1 MLISDITLKPRFFLS
16 ITSHSYLFIHVLK
29 LPLIDWMVQ
38 RTSLMK
44 PSGAKVLDKE
54 VHKSGSLY
62 ACLIN
67 RETIK
72 LKTSYI
78 ISNQVRNKLQIIDC
92 LRFVLASFQ
101 DRKFFFCN

>member
-1 MLISDITLKPRFFLS
+1 M
-16 ITSHSYLFIHVLK
+16 
-29 LPLIDWMVQ
+29 
-38 RTSLMK
+38 
-44 PSGAKVLDKE
+44 LDKA

-78 ISNQVRNKLQIIDC
+78 ISNQVRNKLQIIDY
-92 LRFVLASFQ
+92 LRLVVASYH

>member
-1 MLISDITLKPRFFLS
+1 M
-16 ITSHSYLFIHVLK
+16 
-29 LPLIDWMVQ
+29 
-38 RTSLMK
+38 
-44 PSGAKVLDKE
+44 LDK

-101 DRKFFFCN
+101 DRKLSFVIPGVVQIVRTQTERLER

>member
-16 ITSHSYLFIHVLK
+16 ITSHSYLYDVLR

-44 PSGAKVLDKE
+44 PSGAKVLDKA

-72 LKTSYI
+72 LKTSY
-78 ISNQVRNKLQIIDC
+78 NYYKQLGDK
-92 LRFVLASFQ
+92 
-101 DRKFFFCN
+101 

>member
-16 ITSHSYLFIHVLK
+16 ITSHSYLYYVLK

-78 ISNQVRNKLQIIDC
+78 ISNYVRNKLQIIDC
-92 LRFVLASFQ
+92 LRRFVLASFQ

>member
-16 ITSHSYLFIHVLK
+16 ITAHSYLYYVLK

>member
-1 MLISDITLKPRFFLS
+1 M
-16 ITSHSYLFIHVLK
+16 
-29 LPLIDWMVQ
+29 
-38 RTSLMK
+38 
-44 PSGAKVLDKE
+44 LDK
-54 VHKSGSLY
+54 VHKCVSLY

-101 DRKFFFCN
+101 DRKLSFVIPGVVQIVRTQSERLER